1 MENDQQPQ
9 AELELGN
16 EPNPPMPQIAADAEP
31 SKIESPVDFFNRVL
45 SDGQTE
51 QTAGAE
57 SPESPEASQ
66 PEASTAANEAETS
79 ESYDDRSTKGVQ
91 KRIDKLSALR
101 REAEERAKKLESEL
115 ADLKRQKAAPVS
127 NPTNPYGNLEDRA
140 SIEAEYEKMRNVR
153 LFCERYPDGYYPE
166 DGGQPISKDK
176 ITETK
181 VNAIRAIEEFLPKQ
195 AEYLENRDAV
205 RVQTRKEFTW
215 LNDPT
220 DERTVKVNRF
230 IEAVPEIKRYPDYE
244 VYAAHM
250 VNGMTSYKA
259 QKTNA
264 QKGIQRAP
272 IQPTMGS
279 SPAPQAQKADPV
291 QGAMSMDRYRKTG
304 SIDDLAK
311 VFKSKFV

>member
-16 EPNPPMPQIAADAEP
+16 EPNPPMQRNAADAEP

-57 SPESPEASQ
+57 SPESPEAYA
-66 PEASTAANEAETS
+66 PEASTDANEAETTT
-79 ESYDDRSTKGVQ
+79 SYEDRSTKGVQ

-101 REAEERAKKLESEL
+101 REAEEKAQKLESEL
-115 ADLKRQKAAPVS
+115 AELKRQKAAPVTS
-127 NPTNPYGNLEDRA
+127 PKNPYGNLEDRA

-153 LFCERYPDGYYPE
+153 LFCERFPDGYYPE
-166 DGGQPISKDK
+166 DGSPPISKDQIAK
-176 ITETK
+176 TK
-181 VNAIRAIEEFLPKQ
+181 VDAIRAIEEHLPRQ
-195 AEYLENRDAV
+195 ADYLESREMV
-205 RVQTRKEFTW
+205 KSQTRKEFTW

-220 DERTVKVNRF
+220 DERTIKVNRF

-259 QKTNA
+259 QKANA
-264 QKGIQRAP
+264 QKGVQRAP

-279 SPAPQAQKADPV
+279 APAPSAQKADPV
-291 QGAMSMDRYRKTG
+291 QGAMSMERYRKTG

-311 VFKSKFV
+311 VFKNKFV